1 MLAAMLLA
9 VTSLASAQ
17 AGTAGLA
24 GTVKDSQGGVIPGAT
39 VAATHVATGAVR
51 TGVSNES
58 GAFNLPALA
67 PGVYNVRI
75 ELSGFGPSVHENVLL
90 RVDSTTQLDAVLKI
104 GGLTETVTVS
114 ESTPIINT
122 TDASVGQTMNRET
135 IERLPVEGRNVVHL
149 LSLQPGAVF
158 IPTQNANS
166 QDPRFGATSGSRAD
180 QQSVTL
186 DGIDV
191 NDPQL
196 QAAFTSAVRLTQEAL
211 QEFKVS
217 TTNFGADAGRSS
229 GPQVSLVTRGGTNEY
244 NGSAY
249 WFLRRTAT
257 SSNEYFLKLSQLASG
272 QESKAP
278 KLDKDIFGGAIGG
291 PIRRNKMFFFGNFES
306 FKENSETPIIQA
318 VPSDSFRDG
327 ILQYQCAVASS
338 CPGGTVRGFRGDHT
352 IEPGWYGLSP
362 AEIA

>member
-9 VTSLASAQ
+9 VASLASAQ
-17 AGTAGLA
+17 AGTAGLS
-24 GTVKDSQGGVIPGAT
+24 GTVKDSQGGIIPGAT
-39 VAATHVATGAVR
+39 ISATHVATGAVR

-67 PGVYNVRI
+67 PGIYNVRV
-75 ELSGFGPSVHENVLL
+75 ELSGFGPSVHESVLL
-90 RVDSTTQLDAVLKI
+90 RVDSTTQIDAVLKV
-104 GGLTETVTVS
+104 GGLTETVTVT

-135 IERLPVEGRNVVHL
+135 IDRLPVEGRNVVHL

-158 IPTQNANS
+158 IPTQNANTT
-166 QDPRFGATSGSRAD
+166 DPRFGATSGARAD

-217 TTNFGADAGRSS
+217 TTNFGAEAGRSS
-229 GPQVSLVTRGGTNEY
+229 GRHP
-244 NGSAY
+244 
-249 WFLRRTAT
+249 RR
-257 SSNEYFLKLSQLASG
+257 SSSWR
-272 QESKAP
+272 P
-278 KLDKDIFGGAIGG
+278 
-291 PIRRNKMFFFGNFES
+291 
-306 FKENSETPIIQA
+306 
-318 VPSDSFRDG
+318 
-327 ILQYQCAVASS
+327 
-338 CPGGTVRGFRGDHT
+338 
-352 IEPGWYGLSP
+352 
-362 AEIA
+362 